1 MAYTQGLL
9 LDPKILTE
17 DQVLALYNKAFS
29 LLLEGKTIMQWSGE
43 GAEATKQFPI
53 PIETMLAECRY
64 CLRQINPSVY
74 GHNSTM
80 VKPYF
85 V

>member
-9 LDPKILTE
+9 LDPTILTE

-29 LLLEGKTIMQWSGE
+29 LLLEGKTTISWQGE
-43 GAEATKQFPI
+43 GTSATKAFTI
-53 PIETMLAECRY
+53 PVQQMMSEARY
-64 CLRQINPSVY
+64 CLRQMNPSVY
-74 GHNSTM
+74 GYNNTM
-80 VKPYF
+80 VQPFF